1 MPPTLGARHN
11 KIAMCIAN
19 LGTAEDKAGPV
30 HGSVL
35 VITTA
40 DPNPS
45 TNPNHMHVPLI
56 YPTVQLVT
64 HLLCMVWHSVTPQT
78 ANHLQTTLVWFADNN
93 A

>member
-1 MPPTLGARHN
+1 MPPTLGAGHN

-45 TNPNHMHVPLI
+45 PNPNHM
-56 YPTVQLVT
+56 Q
-64 HLLCMVWHSVTPQT
+64 CMY
-78 ANHLQTTLVWFADNN
+78 L
-93 A
+93 